1 MNIEEILEEINREK
15 AVITATQERLAVLKE
30 MRDNLQKNNINN
42 LIVGQMYSI
51 DGVEYL
57 LYQNR
62 CKMMYFI
69 RINVALITKIPDLE
83 TRQIHHDAI
92 SSFKIKQLKS
102 QEHREMAKQVMKF
115 ITTALNPHKIGN

>member
-15 AVITATQERLAVLKE
+15 GVITATQERLAVLKE

-51 DGVEYL
+51 DGIEYL
-57 LYQNR
+57 LYKNMY
-62 CKMMYFI
+62 KMMYFI
-69 RINVALITKIPDLE
+69 RINVAIISKIPDLE
-83 TRQIHHDAI
+83 VRQIHHDAI
-92 SSFKIKQLKS
+92 SFFKIKHLKS

-115 ITTALNPHKIGN
+115 IANCPQPT